1 MKSRFEPTRKALLF
15 WTLFIGVGAV
25 AGAGCMLADP
35 TGGALGMDAMLPFFQ
50 VLPFAEV
57 LFQNF
62 VFSGV
67 ALFLVNGLPNL
78 IAAVLL
84 LRKRSAGVVLGGVL
98 GVTLMLWIC
107 IQFCI
112 FPLNFMSTA
121 YFIFGLI
128 QALTG
133 YAAWVFQR
141 QEAFAAQEH
150 EYPHVGEDSRR
161 LVVCF
166 SRMGYVRRVA
176 YELSDRTGA
185 QVYEIKATEPTAGTL
200 GFWWCGR
207 YAMHRWP
214 MPVEPCPLD
223 LAAYEHVTICTPI
236 WVFGLASPVRA
247 FCQQAAGKIRQADYM
262 LVHHTSGRYAH
273 VAAEMDALLGLVHT
287 SCRSICCRKGRMK
300 LCTREK

>member
-1 MKSRFEPTRKALLF
+1 MKSRFEPTRKALIF
-15 WTLFIGVGAV
+15 WTMFIGVGAV

-50 VLPFAEV
+50 VLPFAEA

-62 VFSGV
+62 VFSGM

-84 LRKRSAGVVLGGVL
+84 LRKKAAGVVLDGVL
-98 GVTLMLWIC
+98 GVMLMLWIC

-133 YAAWVFQR
+133 FAAWVFQR
-141 QEAFAAQEH
+141 QEAFAAQVH
-150 EYPHVGEDSRR
+150 EYPHVGENPQR

-166 SRMGYVRRVA
+166 SRMGYVRCVA
-176 YELSDRTGA
+176 YELADRTGA
-185 QVYEIKATEPTAGTL
+185 QVYEIKAAEPTAGTL

-214 MPVEPCPLD
+214 MPIEPCPLD

-262 LVHHTSGRYAH
+262 LVHHTSGQYAH

-287 SCRSICCRKGRMK
+287 SCRSICCRKGCMK